1 MFVCEQSP
9 RAVNLKLIIYISKHF
24 LEYELLYSIL
34 SQFVILENT
43 VNEHCK
49 TLLTIKTVK
58 EILTISSNLLLFCT
72 DLSVTDYFLHEK
84 QD

>member
-1 MFVCEQSP
+1 MWT
-9 RAVNLKLIIYISKHF
+9 ISKSSQF
-24 LEYELLYSIL
+24 KINYLYKQTFFEYELLYSIL

-43 VNEHCK
+43 VNENFK